1 MSFNRS
7 GLPGWTYNN
16 EELFE
21 LESVNIFKK
30 NWQLACHES
39 DLPEIGDY
47 ITYDMLGERALLVR
61 GQDKQIRAF
70 HNLCRHRG
78 SRLVVGERGNCK
90 NVITCPFH
98 AWVYNL
104 DGTLRG
110 PSRSETFPL
119 IDRNEWGLKPI
130 ELDTF
135 MGFYFVRFQPSNYPK
150 ASDIL
155 ERHKDKFELYDT
167 ENIISASKI
176 SLSES
181 LSINWKTVRDVDNEG
196 YHVAQAH
203 PGLHDLY
210 GENYWDE
217 DYHYWSTVSVG
228 EINKKPSK
236 LWTVKKYRKILE
248 QLEEP
253 YSELP
258 RQWLYIGIFPN
269 AVFGFYPDSVIFY
282 QEIPLKYNETQ
293 IRSAVYKRSN
303 ESRVLKAL
311 RFLSGRIDNSA
322 VEEDNQLSV
331 WLNEAPRSSAYEG
344 SFFSDL
350 EKGVRD
356 YHDALRTMLPVIGLD
371 EPPDLGKIAVTN
383 AELLAKEN

>member
-110 PSRSETFPL
+110 PSRSETFPS

-130 ELDTF
+130 ELDKF

-293 IRSAVYKRSN
+293 IRSAVYKRNN
-303 ESRVLKAL
+303 ESRALKAL

-371 EPPDLGKIAVTN
+371 EPPGLGKISVTN

>member
-61 GQDKQIRAF
+61 GQDKQVRAF

-110 PSRSETFPL
+110 PSRSETFPS

-130 ELDTF
+130 ELDKF

-269 AVFGFYPDSVIFY
+269 TVFGFYPDSVIFY

-293 IRSAVYKRSN
+293 IRSAVYKRNN
-303 ESRVLKAL
+303 ESRALKAL

>member
-1 MSFNRS
+1 MNYNRS

-21 LESVNIFKK
+21 LESLNIFKK
-30 NWQLACHES
+30 NWQLVCHES

-78 SRLVVGERGNCK
+78 SRLVVGGRGNCR

-110 PSRSETFPL
+110 PSRSETFPKL
-119 IDRNEWGLKPI
+119 NKNEWGLKPI
-130 ELDTF
+130 ELDKF

-150 ASDIL
+150 ASNIL
-155 ERHKDKFELYDT
+155 ERHKEKFELYDT
-167 ENIISASKI
+167 ENIISASQI
-176 SLSES
+176 SLSGR
-181 LSINWKTVRDVDNEG
+181 LPVNWKTVRDVDNEG

-203 PGLHDLY
+203 PGLNDLY

-217 DYHYWSTVSVG
+217 DYQYWSTVSVG
-228 EINKKPSK
+228 QINKKPSK

-248 QLEEP
+248 QLEKP

-258 RQWLYIGIFPN
+258 KHWLYIGVFPN

-282 QEIPLKYNETQ
+282 QEVPLKYNETQ
-293 IRSAVYKRSN
+293 IRSAVYKRYN
-303 ESRVLKAL
+303 ESRQLKAL

-322 VEEDNQLSV
+322 VEEDNELSF
-331 WLNEAPRSSAYEG
+331 WLNEAPRSSAYKG
-344 SFFSDL
+344 SIFSEL

-356 YHDALRTMLPVIGLD
+356 YHDALRTILPVICLD
-371 EPPDLGKIAVTN
+371 EPPGPGNMAVTN

>member
-130 ELDTF
+130 ELDKF

-155 ERHKDKFELYDT
+155 ERHKDKFELYHTD
-167 ENIISASKI
+167 NIISASKI

-181 LSINWKTVRDVDNEG
+181 LPINWKTVRDVDNEG

-203 PGLHDLY
+203 PGLYDLY

-269 AVFGFYPDSVIFY
+269 TVFGFYPDSVIFY

-293 IRSAVYKRSN
+293 IRSAVYKRNN
-303 ESRVLKAL
+303 ESRALKAL

>member
-30 NWQLACHES
+30 NWQLTCHES
-39 DLPEIGDY
+39 DLPEVGDY

-61 GQDKQIRAF
+61 GQDKKIRAF

-110 PSRSETFPL
+110 PSRSETFPS

-130 ELDTF
+130 ELDKF

-293 IRSAVYKRSN
+293 IRSAVYKRNN
-303 ESRVLKAL
+303 ESRALKAL

-371 EPPDLGKIAVTN
+371 EPPGLGKISVTN

>member
-7 GLPGWTYNN
+7 GLPGWTYNS

-39 DLPEIGDY
+39 DLPETGDY
-47 ITYDMLGERALLVR
+47 ITFDILGERALIVK

-78 SRLVVGERGNCK
+78 SRLVVGEKGNCN

-110 PSRSETFPL
+110 PSRSETFPS
-119 IDRNEWGLKPI
+119 INKNEWGLKSI
-130 ELDTF
+130 ELDKF
-135 MGFYFVRFQPSNYPK
+135 MGFYFVRFQHSNYPK

-155 ERHKDKFELYDT
+155 ERHKDKFELYRTD
-167 ENIISASKI
+167 NITSASKI
-176 SLSES
+176 SLSER
-181 LSINWKTVRDVDNEG
+181 LPINWKTVRDVDNEG

-217 DYHYWSTVSVG
+217 KYHYWSTVSVG

-253 YSELP
+253 YSKLP
-258 RQWLYIGIFPN
+258 RHWLYIGIFPN

-282 QEIPLKYNETQ
+282 QEVPLKYNETQ
-293 IRSAVYKRSN
+293 IRSAVYKRNN
-303 ESRVLKAL
+303 ESRALKAL

-322 VEEDNQLSV
+322 VAEDNQLSI

-356 YHDALRTMLPVIGLD
+356 YHDALKTILPVIGLD
-371 EPPDLGKIAVTN
+371 EPPGLGNMAVTN
-383 AELLAKEN
+383 AELLAKKN

>member
-110 PSRSETFPL
+110 PSRSETFPS

-130 ELDTF
+130 ELDKF

-155 ERHKDKFELYDT
+155 QRHKDKFELYDT

-293 IRSAVYKRSN
+293 IRSAVYKRNN
-303 ESRVLKAL
+303 ESRALKAL

-371 EPPDLGKIAVTN
+371 EPPGLGKISVTN

>member
-61 GQDKQIRAF
+61 GQDKQVRAF

-110 PSRSETFPL
+110 PSRSETFPS

-130 ELDTF
+130 ELDKF

-293 IRSAVYKRSN
+293 IRSAVYKRNN
-303 ESRVLKAL
+303 ESRALKAL

-371 EPPDLGKIAVTN
+371 EPPGLGKISVTN